1 VFLAYKS
8 LSTGQFSCYDGTSLS
23 WTYFETDEQAKSG
36 FDGYPPQLKKQM
48 KEFKQE
54 KIKLFIC
61 DQEAIAYK
69 LNCITIDG
77 YNLHEIIANV
87 KINGK
92 HVSVHVH
99 SQKDLKSSNEMQ
111 PIFQQILRF

>member
-1 VFLAYKS
+1 
-8 LSTGQFSCYDGTSLS
+8 
-23 WTYFETDEQAKSG
+23 
-36 FDGYPPQLKKQM
+36 M

-69 LNCITIDG
+69 LNYTTIDS
-77 YNLHEIIANV
+77 YKLNEIIAYV

-99 SQKDLKSSNEMQ
+99 SQKELKSSKEMQ